1 MAVTVKVFAGL
12 RERAGWSEREIEAA
26 TVADVWAQLGLG
38 DEPPGLLYAVNKAYA
53 PRESSLAD
61 GDEVALIPPV
71 SGGSFR
77 LVSEPLDVAAV
88 LREADPEHTDVLFC
102 LTGSD
107 QANIIASL
115 VGRSLGFGRVVT
127 KINDPEFEH
136 VCIELGLE
144 DMIIPARTVGR
155 HLAEM
160 FEGTNPLEISAMIKA
175 EARVFSFAAREEDAR
190 PISELGLPDK
200 TRVICIYR
208 DEKFLLPGD
217 DDRLK
222 AGDEVVLIT
231 HVRNLPALAGRWA
244 AK

>member
-1 MAVTVKVFAGL
+1 MRAVFIGASALSVMTARFLLARGHEVVVIEKDKEVIDAL
-12 RERAGWSEREIEAA
+12 SSEL
-26 TVADVWAQLGLG
+26 DCGFLH
-38 DEPPGLLYAVNKAYA
+38 
-53 PRESSLAD
+53 AD
-61 GDEVALIPPV
+61 GAKP
-71 SGGSFR
+71 
-77 LVSEPLDVAAV
+77 AV

-107 QANIIASL
+107 QANIISSL

-127 KINDPEFEH
+127 KINDQEFEH
-136 VCIELGLE
+136 ICIELGLE

-175 EARVFSFAAREEDAR
+175 EARVFSFVARDEDAR
-190 PISELGLPDK
+190 PLAELELPEK

-208 DEKFLLPGD
+208 DEKFLLPQDG
-217 DDRLK
+217 DRLK

-231 HVRNLPALAGRWA
+231 HVRNLSALAARWA
-244 AK
+244 APANASR

>member
-1 MAVTVKVFAGL
+1 MRAVFIGASALSVMTARFLLARGHDVVV
-12 RERAGWSEREIEAA
+12 IEKDKEAIDA
-26 TVADVWAQLGLG
+26 LSAELDCGFLH
-38 DEPPGLLYAVNKAYA
+38 
-53 PRESSLAD
+53 AD
-61 GDEVALIPPV
+61 GAKP
-71 SGGSFR
+71 
-77 LVSEPLDVAAV
+77 AV

-107 QANIIASL
+107 QANILSSL
-115 VGRSLGFGRVVT
+115 VGRSLGFARVVT

-136 VCIELGLE
+136 ICIELGLE
-144 DMIIPARTVGR
+144 DTIIPARTVGR

-175 EARVFSFAAREEDAR
+175 EARVFSFVARDEDAR
-190 PISELGLPDK
+190 PIGALELPEE

-208 DEKFLLPGD
+208 DDKFLLPEN

-231 HVRNLPALAGRWA
+231 HSRHLSALAERWSTPKPGGNA

>member
-1 MAVTVKVFAGL
+1 MRAVFIGASALSVMTARFLLARGHDVVV
-12 RERAGWSEREIEAA
+12 IEKDKEAIDA
-26 TVADVWAQLGLG
+26 LSAELDCGFLH
-38 DEPPGLLYAVNKAYA
+38 
-53 PRESSLAD
+53 AD
-61 GDEVALIPPV
+61 GAKP
-71 SGGSFR
+71 
-77 LVSEPLDVAAV
+77 AV

-107 QANIIASL
+107 QANILSSL
-115 VGRSLGFGRVVT
+115 VGRSLGFARVVT

-136 VCIELGLE
+136 ICIELGLE
-144 DMIIPARTVGR
+144 DTIIPARTVGR

-175 EARVFSFAAREEDAR
+175 EARVFSFVARDADAR
-190 PISELGLPDK
+190 PLSALELPEE

-208 DEKFLLPGD
+208 DDKFLLPKG

-231 HVRNLPALAGRWA
+231 HSRHVPALAERWSTPKPGGDA

>member
-1 MAVTVKVFAGL
+1 MRAVFIGASALSVMTARFLLARGHEVVVIEKDKEVIDAL
-12 RERAGWSEREIEAA
+12 SSEL
-26 TVADVWAQLGLG
+26 DCGFLH
-38 DEPPGLLYAVNKAYA
+38 
-53 PRESSLAD
+53 AD
-61 GDEVALIPPV
+61 GAKP
-71 SGGSFR
+71 
-77 LVSEPLDVAAV
+77 AV

-107 QANIIASL
+107 QANIISSL

-136 VCIELGLE
+136 ICIELGLE

-175 EARVFSFAAREEDAR
+175 EARVFSFVARDEDAR
-190 PISELGLPDK
+190 PLAELELPEK

-208 DEKFLLPGD
+208 DEKFLLPQDG
-217 DDRLK
+217 DRLK

-231 HVRNLPALAGRWA
+231 HVRNLSALAARWA
-244 AK
+244 APANASR

>member
-1 MAVTVKVFAGL
+1 MRAVFIGASALSVMTARFLLSRGHEVVVI
-12 RERAGWSEREIEAA
+12 ERDKEVIDALSAELDCGF
-26 TVADVWAQLGLG
+26 LH
-38 DEPPGLLYAVNKAYA
+38 
-53 PRESSLAD
+53 AD
-61 GDEVALIPPV
+61 GSKP
-71 SGGSFR
+71 
-77 LVSEPLDVAAV
+77 AV

-107 QANIIASL
+107 QANIISSL

-136 VCIELGLE
+136 ICIELGLE
-144 DMIIPARTVGR
+144 DTIIPARTVGR

-175 EARVFSFAAREEDAR
+175 EARVFSFVAREEDAR
-190 PISELGLPDK
+190 PLAELELPDK

-208 DEKFLLPGD
+208 DEKFLLPED

-222 AGDEVVLIT
+222 PGDEVVLIT
-231 HVRNLPALAGRWA
+231 HSRHLAALAERWA
-244 AK
+244 TPKQGSNAAK